1 MGEPKAENRKWG
13 FYFSHGSFLFY
24 IIQLYIKGISV
35 GFPLRALT
43 LSSLEV
49 RFHIDSE
56 THDPIDLQ
64 AKELL

>member
-1 MGEPKAENRKWG
+1 MGKNKAEKRKGG
-13 FYFSHGSFLFY
+13 FCCSLDVRSWVC
-24 IIQLYIKGISV
+24 V
-35 GFPLRALT
+35 GLRLRALT